1 MIKFI
6 QSTLN
11 INSSTNKRKY
21 NILLIISEYLEPDW
35 LIKTYKVRFFSF
47 RFLTKCFNYFKKNLI
62 SELFS
67 YSGDQFTTS
76 SVSLLES
83 ILQRLY
89 DFEEKN
95 IELWKRYWINEYI
108 DALDKENRV
117 VVKGIINNM
126 NPILTKIDKNSIIIL
141 IREFEAKK
149 KIGRK
154 NFLWAYVSLI
164 KLAREKSLIRFS
176 EQDFFIEEIIIPKE
190 RIEVF

>member
-1 MIKFI
+1 M
-6 QSTLN
+6 
-11 INSSTNKRKY
+11 
-21 NILLIISEYLEPDW
+21 
-35 LIKTYKVRFFSF
+35 
-47 RFLTKCFNYFKKNLI
+47 I

-76 SVSLLES
+76 SVTLLES

-108 DALDKENRV
+108 DALEKENHV

-190 RIEVF
+190 RIEVFKI